1 MARAVAAMGE
11 AMVVAVTAEERVERV
26 MKVAKVEM
34 EGKAAWMAARAVCAR
49 STRSLPCSLH

>member
-1 MARAVAAMGE
+1 MCPGTESSVVAVAA
-11 AMVVAVTAEERVERV
+11 TAEERVERV